1 MPRWLNKL
9 LGREKSHEQ
18 WLEENPGKY
27 ATKTPAPGISE
38 EESARMRCQMEGELD
53 AARTKR
59 EAGE

>member
-1 MPRWLNKL
+1 MPRWLDKL

-27 ATKTPAPGISE
+27 STKAPPPAISE
-38 EESARMRCQMEGELD
+38 DESARMRSQMEGELD

-59 EAGE
+59 DGGG